1 MTAAAFVGW
10 SGEKMNTIA
19 LQYGAQ
25 GLSHNESLGFYI
37 KNSARYL
44 RT

>member
-1 MTAAAFVGW
+1 MTTAAIVGW
-10 SGEKMNTIA
+10 SGENANTIA
-19 LQYGAQ
+19 LQYGAE
-25 GLSHNESLGFYI
+25 GLSRNESLGFYI